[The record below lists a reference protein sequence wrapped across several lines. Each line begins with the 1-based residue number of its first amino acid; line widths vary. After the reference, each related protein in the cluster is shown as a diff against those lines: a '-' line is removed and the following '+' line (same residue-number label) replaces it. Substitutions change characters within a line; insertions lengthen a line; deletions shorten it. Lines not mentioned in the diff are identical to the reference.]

1 MMKQLRR
8 QLEVKTGNLAQLMGV
23 QKYRVQGGMAD
34 NTSVIRVRNGLGLDF
49 TITPDRGLDIFEV
62 YFKGIPLAW
71 ISKNGLVGN
80 QHFDPTGLGWLR
92 SFPGGMLNTCG
103 LRNVGPPVE
112 DAGEAFGLH
121 GRMSNTPAE
130 RVNVAEAW
138 QDDKYQ
144 ITVSGQ
150 VREAS
155 TFAENLLLERSIEV
169 NNQDNEIVISDT
181 ITNQA
186 YRPEQVML
194 LYHLNWGF
202 PLLSLE
208 TQLEL
213 DTIGTKMRDPHQNNE
228 IDQWHRFSEPIPGYQ
243 EVVYFHDLKPD
254 DQGRVG
260 YTLKNEA
267 LGIQVAVSWQ
277 KEQLPYLTQ
286 WKMMGESEYV
296 VGLEPGNCY
305 PMGRIEERKNNRS
318 VLLQPGQQINTQL
331 NIEIRSF

>member
-130 RVNVAEAW
+130 RVNVAEALA
-138 QDDKYQ
+138 
-144 ITVSGQ
+144 G
-150 VREAS
+150 
-155 TFAENLLLERSIEV
+155 
-169 NNQDNEIVISDT
+169 
-181 ITNQA
+181 
-186 YRPEQVML
+186 
-194 LYHLNWGF
+194 
-202 PLLSLE
+202 
-208 TQLEL
+208 
-213 DTIGTKMRDPHQNNE
+213 
-228 IDQWHRFSEPIPGYQ
+228 
-243 EVVYFHDLKPD
+243 
-254 DQGRVG
+254 
-260 YTLKNEA
+260 
-267 LGIQVAVSWQ
+267 
-277 KEQLPYLTQ
+277 
-286 WKMMGESEYV
+286 
-296 VGLEPGNCY
+296 
-305 PMGRIEERKNNRS
+305 
-318 VLLQPGQQINTQL
+318 
-331 NIEIRSF
+331 